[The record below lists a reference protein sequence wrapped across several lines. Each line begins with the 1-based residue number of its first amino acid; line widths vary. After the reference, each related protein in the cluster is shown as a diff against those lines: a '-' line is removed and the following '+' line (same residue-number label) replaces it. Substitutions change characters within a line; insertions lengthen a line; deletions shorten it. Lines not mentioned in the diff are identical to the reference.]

1 MVGDALALVVQN
13 IATIIAGI
21 VIAFSVN
28 WKLAFLILAL
38 MPLLGVQGWVETK
51 FLQGFS
57 TDAKV
62 SNIIH
67 LKNNVQAAYC

>member
-21 VIAFSVN
+21 VIAFSAN
-28 WKLAFLILAL
+28 SKLVFLILAL
-38 MPLLGVQGWVETK
+38 VPLLGVQGWVETK

-57 TDAKV
+57 ADAKV

-67 LKNNVQAAYC
+67 LKNSVQAAYC